1 MCVCVHVL
9 SYCINMWRVLFVVW
23 NSDCEGEGEGGGMM
37 CVCAFNV
44 DDVSQDTK
52 KEIYKCPMDIAT
64 LWWLN
69 LIVYT

>member
-1 MCVCVHVL
+1 
-9 SYCINMWRVLFVVW
+9 
-23 NSDCEGEGEGGGMM
+23 M

-64 LWWLN
+64 L
-69 LIVYT
+69 